1 MRSISSSK
9 VVIAMCSAVALV
21 AAGACQKSDRT
32 DRTPVVVAAAD
43 SGAAAIDSAAG
54 EVVDDSATA
63 PVAGRWL
70 TDANVLSLLGTM
82 NARQI
87 AAADVELQGW
97 RSDSVRAFASSVA
110 AGHAELQHSVDSLAG
125 RMNVAPIAPALAEQI
140 AATMQAQIDSMKT
153 NRGAM
158 SLDRAFVAQQV
169 AAQGMMGDYV
179 RQLSGVAQ
187 RPELQALLSSASTR
201 IGSQLARARALQRSF
216 AATDS
221 SNAAASD
228 SAKKSAARHK
238 R

>member
-9 VVIAMCSAVALV
+9 VVIAVLSAIGLTV
-21 AAGACQKSDRT
+21 AGACQKSDRA
-32 DRTPVVVAAAD
+32 DRAPVVVASAD
-43 SGAAAIDSAAG
+43 STAAAVDSAGG
-54 EVVDDSATA
+54 EVVDDSAAA

-82 NARQI
+82 NSRQI
-87 AAADVELQGW
+87 AAADVELQSW

-125 RMNVAPIAPALAEQI
+125 RMDIAPIAPALAEQI
-140 AATMQAQIDSMKT
+140 ASTMQAQIDSMKG
-153 NRGAM
+153 NRGGM
-158 SLDRAFVAQQV
+158 PLDRAFVAQQV
-169 AAQGMMGDYV
+169 AAQGMMADYV

-187 RPELQALLSSASTR
+187 RPELQALLASASTR

-216 AATDS
+216 AGADS
-221 SNAAASD
+221 SKAAAAD
-228 SAKKSAARHK
+228 SAAKVAVRHK

>member
-9 VVIAMCSAVALV
+9 VAIAVLSAIGLT
-21 AAGACQKSDRT
+21 AAGACQKSDSAN
-32 DRTPVVVAAAD
+32 RTPVVVASTD
-43 SGAAAIDSAAG
+43 SVPAVVDSAGG
-54 EVVDDSATA
+54 EVVDDSAAA

-82 NARQI
+82 NSRQI
-87 AAADVELQGW
+87 AAADAELQAW

-110 AGHAELQHSVDSLAG
+110 AEHAELQHSVDSVAT
-125 RMNVAPIAPALAEQI
+125 RMDVAPIAPALAEQI
-140 AATMQAQIDSMKT
+140 SATMQAQIDSMRA
-153 NRGAM
+153 NRGGL

-169 AAQGMMGDYV
+169 AAQGMMADYV

-201 IGSQLARARALQRSF
+201 IGLQLARARALQRSF
-216 AATDS
+216 SVADS
-221 SNAAASD
+221 SSAAD
-228 SAKKSAARHK
+228 SASKAAARHK